1 MRKLHPAFLF
11 IPALIL
17 SQCRLDDPLIPNEE
31 ELITTLRYTL
41 EPVNGGKSAVFT
53 FQDFDGD
60 GGEDPRIS
68 GGVLMANTEYTGS
81 LEILNEISFPIIDIR
96 EEIRTEDTEHQF
108 FFESSGGL
116 LANVEY
122 GDSDSNGH
130 PVGLITKL
138 ITRSASSG
146 NLTITLRH
154 EPDKS
159 APGVSKGDISQAG
172 GETDLEIVFDV
183 QVQ

>member
-1 MRKLHPAFLF
+1 MFKLRPVYLL
-11 IPALIL
+11 IPALIFYH
-17 SQCRLDDPLIPNEE
+17 CRLDDPLIPNEE

-41 EPVNGGKSAVFT
+41 IPVSGGDSVVFT

-60 GGEDPRIS
+60 GGEDPLIS
-68 GGVLMANTEYTGS
+68 GGVLMANTEYNGS
-81 LEILNEISFPIIDIR
+81 LEILNEISYPIIDIG
-96 EEIRTEDTEHQF
+96 EEIQTEDTEHQF
-108 FFESSGGL
+108 FFETSGGL

-122 GDSDSNGH
+122 GDNDSNGH
-130 PVGLITKL
+130 PVGLITKF
-138 ITRSASSG
+138 ITRSVSSG

-159 APGVSKGDISQAG
+159 ATGVSKGDISQAG

>member
-1 MRKLHPAFLF
+1 MFKLRPAYLL
-11 IPALIL
+11 IPALIF
-17 SQCRLDDPLIPNEE
+17 SHCRLDDPVIPNEE

-41 EPVNGGKSAVFT
+41 KPVNGGKSVVLT

-60 GGEDPRIS
+60 GGEDPQIS
-68 GGVLMANTEYTGS
+68 GGIFMANTEYTGS
-81 LEILNEISFPIIDIR
+81 LEILNEISFPVIDIS
-96 EEIRTEDTEHQF
+96 EEIQSEDTEHQF
-108 FFESSGGL
+108 FFETSGGL
-116 LANVEY
+116 LATVEY
-122 GDSDSNGH
+122 GDNDSNGH

-138 ITRSASSG
+138 ITRSVSSG

-159 APGVSKGDISQAG
+159 AAGVSQGDISQAG
-172 GETDLEIVFDV
+172 GETDLEIVFNV